1 MVFNGFLSYLPLI
14 AVVAYT
20 LLLLGIFVRRSQEE
34 LQTRWF
40 LAFLAVS
47 IVWQLILFFGQQWML
62 PRPVPLKVLLIGTLF
77 LGLTTAVYVNWPR
90 QRRWFLMG
98 ALAILLTVAAD
109 LLLPGT
115 TLIPLLNFQASYRGL
130 VGFAIWFLLSGFI
143 FFKTWNDYRTA
154 QFPWHA
160 NRLLFWAIALLIT
173 FLGEALLF
181 FQWPEA
187 VIAGHASRLIGIL
200 ALAYA
205 VSSYRIFDVRT
216 RAQKVMIL
224 IVVTLLSALPM
235 LFVLLAIWQIGI
247 WQNWNSG
254 VTILATLITLVIS
267 LFLYEPFRSWLQ
279 RLADRYLLG
288 GNFDTS
294 QVLRNYSQ
302 ATSRILDVNQLAIV
316 ILGAASELLETKYGA
331 LLLINNND
339 EGQQIEVIPAIGS
352 VPRDP
357 VTFAPDS
364 PFIRAFAQHQPLLQ
378 YELDFNRQYANLPA
392 QERMWLKK
400 MAMDVYVP
408 ITDGSTLDGL
418 IAMGPKQSGLPYQ
431 PDELS
436 LLQTM
441 ADQAVI
447 ALQNAR
453 LYREMEERNEKIK
466 QLNIDLMHQ
475 NERLEVMDR
484 VKSDFITIASH
495 ELRTPL
501 TQVKGY
507 IDILAAMNAEGI
519 LSQEQTRE
527 IVGHINRASLQL
539 ERLISA
545 MLDASQLEVDGM
557 QLNFM
562 ETSLETLVRLAID
575 PLRTAL
581 AERHLTLKTEGLAD
595 IPPLHADFKRMV
607 QSLTNIIGNAIKY
620 TPDYGTITISA
631 RMVPARLGDLEY
643 VELVVADTGIGI
655 DPKYHEL
662 IFEKFFRVGN
672 PQLHSTGSTKFK
684 GAGPGLG
691 LPIARGV
698 IEAHNGRIWVES
710 PGEDE
715 KRLPGSEFHILLPLR
730 QPDTAANGKQAP
742 AFVRSRAAQPT

>member
-1 MVFNGFLSYLPLI
+1 MTLTSTPANLSLV
-14 AVVAYT
+14 AVVVYT
-20 LLLLGIFVRRSQEE
+20 LLLLIVFARRSQEE
-34 LQTRWF
+34 MQMRWF
-40 LAFLAVS
+40 LAFLGAS
-47 IVWQLILFFGQQWML
+47 IIWQLLLLFGQQWLL
-62 PRPVPLKVLLIGTLF
+62 PHGVALKALLVGTLF

-90 QRRWFLMG
+90 QRLWFLIG
-98 ALAILLTVAAD
+98 VIAILLTVAAD
-109 LLLPGT
+109 FFLPGST
-115 TLIPLLNFQASYRGL
+115 FIPLLNLQASYRGL
-130 VGFAIWFLLSGFI
+130 VDFAIWFLISSFI

-160 NRLLFWAIALLIT
+160 NRLLFWSIALLIT
-173 FLGEALLF
+173 FLGEMLLF

-187 VIAGHASRLIGIL
+187 VLAGHVSRLIGIV
-200 ALAYA
+200 ALTYA

-216 RAQKVMIL
+216 RVQKMLVL
-224 IVVTLLSALPM
+224 IGVTLLSALPV
-235 LFVLLAIWQIGI
+235 LFVLLAVWQISN
-247 WQNWNSG
+247 WQNWSEV
-254 VTILATLITLVIS
+254 VTTVVMSTALFIS
-267 LFLYEPFRSWLQ
+267 LLLYQPLRNGLQ
-279 RLADRYLLG
+279 HIANRYLLG
-288 GNFDTS
+288 GSFDTTK
-294 QVLRNYSQ
+294 VLRNYSQ

-331 LLLINNND
+331 LLLISHSED
-339 EGQQIEVIPAIGS
+339 GYQIEVIPAIGS
-352 VPRDP
+352 VPREP
-357 VTFAPDS
+357 VTFASNS
-364 PFIRAFAQHQPLLQ
+364 PFMRAFAQHQPLLQ
-378 YELDFNRQYANLPA
+378 YELDFDRRYASLPPH
-392 QERMWLKK
+392 ERAWLKK

-431 PDELS
+431 RDELD

-453 LYREMEERNEKIK
+453 LYSEMEERNEKIK
-466 QLNIDLMHQ
+466 QLNIDLMSQ

-507 IDILAAMNAEGI
+507 ADILAAMNAENI

-527 IVGHINRASLQL
+527 IVGHINRASSQL

-545 MLDASQLEVDGM
+545 MLDASQLDVDGM

-575 PLRTAL
+575 PLRAAL
-581 AERHLTLKTEGLAD
+581 AERRLTVKTEGLAD
-595 IPPLHADFKRMV
+595 IPPIHADFKRMV
-607 QSLTNIIGNAIKY
+607 QSLTNIIGNAVKY
-620 TPDYGTITISA
+620 TPDYGTITVSA
-631 RMVPARLGDLEY
+631 RLVPTRLGDVEY

-662 IFEKFFRVGN
+662 IFEKFFRIGN
-672 PQLHSTGSTKFK
+672 PQLHSTSSTKFK

-715 KRLPGSEFHILLPLR
+715 KRLPGSEFHILLPLC
-730 QPDTAANGKQAP
+730 QPDGVENGKRAP
-742 AFVRSRAAQPT
+742 AFGRNRPFVQQ